1 MIANI
6 NDRTSIERAYPREE
20 FDREIGRNS
29 EPKASVLA
37 GVRILRGIDGH
48 GDFEI
53 ERASRHAGEA
63 GESEEAVFLSPF
75 LVSAM
80 ADTGGAASPREA
92 PAPDASDDRR
102 GKAADY
108 EAFLDRIVAAA
119 KSAPRRASPGPGE
132 ERLQGLRQ

>member
-6 NDRTSIERAYPREE
+6 NDRSSIERVYPREE

-29 EPKASVLA
+29 EPKATVLA

-53 ERASRHAGEA
+53 ERASRQT
-63 GESEEAVFLSPF
+63 GESDETVFLSPF

-80 ADTGGAASPREA
+80 ADIGGAASPREA
-92 PAPDASDDRR
+92 PSRDATAEPHDT
-102 GKAADY
+102 AADY
-108 EAFLDRIVAAA
+108 EAFLDRIVEAA
-119 KSAPRRASPGPGE
+119 KTAPRHPSPGPGE
-132 ERLQGLRQ
+132 ERLHGLRQ